1 MSYSRQLKMKQA
13 MELLNVSRNT
23 MRKYCE
29 EGIVDATQIPAGK
42 RMDWRI
48 SEDSCLAL
56 LSGSM
61 QKITL
66 LEQLKSLR

>member
-1 MSYSRQLKMKQA
+1 MSRQLKMKQA

-29 EGIVDATQIPAGK
+29 EGVVEAIQIPAGK

-48 SEDSCLAL
+48 NEDSCLAL
-56 LSGSM
+56 LNGN
-61 QKITL
+61 KIKLTA
-66 LEQLKSLR
+66 LEHVRGLR